1 MAVETEKEIIEDC
14 QNGDVS
20 AFQKLVEKYYQEAFA
35 MAYFW
40 THSREAALD
49 ISQDAFVR
57 IYRHIRGF
65 DLSRPFKAWLFI
77 IVKNLSM
84 NYLKRYRRKRIFF
97 SDLRLEHQPEY
108 EVSDDFFEREKRRDN
123 LQQILWGIRQLS
135 ETERDI
141 ILLRDI
147 EDYSYQ
153 EIADT
158 LGIPLGTVM
167 SRLYYA
173 RKKLAKILEEENE
186 TSK

>member
-14 QNGDVS
+14 QNGNVNS
-20 AFQKLVEKYYQEAFA
+20 FQKLVEKYYQEAFA

-40 THSREAALD
+40 THNREAALD
-49 ISQDAFVR
+49 ISQEAFVR
-57 IYRHIRGF
+57 IYRHIKKF
-65 DLSRPFKAWLFI
+65 DLSRPFKAWLFT

-97 SDLRLEHQPEY
+97 SDLGRRPQTGFELA
-108 EVSDDFFEREKRRDN
+108 DDFFEREKQRDN
-123 LQQILWGIRQLS
+123 MQQLLWGIGQLS
-135 ETERDI
+135 ETDRDI

-153 EIADT
+153 EIADI

-173 RKKLAKILEEENE
+173 RKKLAKILEEENAISE
-186 TSK
+186 